1 MGKRTTRPRPG
12 IGNAGRGW
20 RDVAGGVAEKVE
32 FGSARLVPDPRRRG
46 GWTLLV
52 EEVQQSYV
60 DVNDPTHLDFEYTR
74 MLATIV
80 DAAAPGGEPL
90 RVLHLGGGALTLPRY
105 VAATR
110 PGAQQVVVERDA
122 KLVTL
127 VERVLPLPADA
138 DIRVQVGDA
147 RQTVAGLADERFD
160 LVISDVYHAAQ
171 IAPSVCDRAFVADV
185 ARVVRPEGIYAVN
198 VADMAPLSLSRSQVM
213 TLGTSFLD
221 LCMLVRPELLRGHR
235 YGNVVLAAAKRP
247 DRLPL
252 ARLAAAAARDRR
264 PYRVI
269 SGTGLET
276 LVAGVEPAGR
286 NRARVDG
293 AGSDEVGVTAP
304 REDPADTA

>member
-1 MGKRTTRPRPG
+1 MGRRSTPPRPG
-12 IGNAGRGW
+12 TGS
-20 RDVAGGVAEKVE
+20 AGGGRRDLAGVVAEKVE
-32 FGSARLVPDPRRRG
+32 FGSAQLVPDPRRRG

-60 DVNDPTHLDFEYTR
+60 DVNDPTHLGFEYTR

-80 DAAAPGGEPL
+80 DAAAPGGQPL

-127 VERVLPLPADA
+127 VERTLPLPADA

-147 RQTVAGLADERFD
+147 RQTVGGLADERFD
-160 LVISDVYHAAQ
+160 LVIGDVYQAAQ
-171 IAPSVCDRAFVADV
+171 IAPSVCDADFVAEV
-185 ARVVRPEGIYAVN
+185 ARVLRPDGIYAVN
-198 VADMAPLSLSRSQVM
+198 VADMAPLSLTRSQVA
-213 TLGTSFLD
+213 TLRTSFVD
-221 LCMLVRPELLRGHR
+221 LCMLVRPELLRGRR

-247 DRLPL
+247 ERLPL

-264 PYRVI
+264 PYRVL
-269 SGTGLET
+269 SGVGLQT
-276 LVAGVEPAGR
+276 LVTGVEPA
-286 NRARVDG
+286 NPTDV
-293 AGSDEVGVTAP
+293 
-304 REDPADTA
+304 PADRATRSAPETPE

>member
-1 MGKRTTRPRPG
+1 VGRRTTRPSPG
-12 IGNAGRGW
+12 TGNAGAGW
-20 RDVAGGVAEKVE
+20 RDVAAGVAEKVE
-32 FGSARLVPDPRRRG
+32 FGSAQLVPDPRRRG
-46 GWTLLV
+46 GWTLLL

-60 DVNDPTHLDFEYTR
+60 DLNDPTHLDFEYAR
-74 MLATIV
+74 MIAAVL
-80 DAAAPGGEPL
+80 DAAAPGGQPL

-147 RQTVAGLADERFD
+147 RQTVTGLADERFD
-160 LVISDVYHAAQ
+160 LVIGDVYHAAQ
-171 IAPSVCDRAFVADV
+171 IAPSVCDDDFVADV
-185 ARVVRPEGIYAVN
+185 ARVLRPDGIYVVN

-213 TLGTSFLD
+213 TLRASFLD
-221 LCMLVRPELLRGHR
+221 LCMLVRPELLRGRR

-252 ARLAAAAARDRR
+252 ARLTAAAVRDRR
-264 PYRVI
+264 PYRVV

-276 LVAGVEPAGR
+276 LVAGTG
-286 NRARVDG
+286 G
-293 AGSDEVGVTAP
+293 TA
-304 REDPADTA
+304 

>member
-1 MGKRTTRPRPG
+1 VGKRTTRPSPG
-12 IGNAGRGW
+12 TGNAGAGW
-20 RDVAGGVAEKVE
+20 RDVAAGVAEKVE
-32 FGSARLVPDPRRRG
+32 FGSAQLVPDPRRRG
-46 GWTLLV
+46 GWTLLL

-60 DVNDPTHLDFEYTR
+60 DMNDATHLDFEYTR
-74 MLATIV
+74 MIANVL
-80 DAAAPGGEPL
+80 DAAAPAGQPL

-147 RQTVAGLADERFD
+147 QQTVASLADERFD
-160 LVISDVYHAAQ
+160 LVIGDVYHAAQ
-171 IAPSVCDRAFVADV
+171 IAPSVCDNAFIADA
-185 ARVVRPEGIYAVN
+185 ARVLRPDGIYVVN

-213 TLGTSFLD
+213 ALRTSFLD

-252 ARLAAAAARDRR
+252 ARLTAAAARDRR
-264 PYRVI
+264 PYRVV
-269 SGTGLET
+269 SGSGLET
-276 LVAGVEPAGR
+276 LVAGAG
-286 NRARVDG
+286 G
-293 AGSDEVGVTAP
+293 TA
-304 REDPADTA
+304 